1 MAQLEN
7 KTAIITGGTSGIG
20 LATAQLFI
28 TEGAQVIITGQDQA
42 RLDDAVD
49 QLGNNTQGVKVV
61 AQNPD
66 DAVLLAAVA
75 KEHFGTIDILFANAG
90 VAWSAPLD
98 QIDSSSMLEQ
108 FAINFGGPLFAIQ
121 NLAPLMKEG
130 SSIVANTS
138 CLNELGMPGMG
149 VYSATKAALRSL
161 VRTLS
166 AELSGQGI
174 RVNSIAPGPIETPI
188 YGKFGMSEEQL
199 GEMAQGIVAQVP
211 AGRFGNANEIASVAL
226 FLASDASSYMRG
238 VEIPVDGGW
247 TNL

>member
-7 KTAIITGGTSGIG
+7 KNAIITGGTSGIG

-28 TEGAQVIITGQDQA
+28 SEGARVIITGQDQA
-42 RLDDAVD
+42 RLDDAVA
-49 QLGNNTQGVKVV
+49 QLGKNALGVKVV

-66 DAVLLAAVA
+66 DAVSLAAVA
-75 KEHFGTIDILFANAG
+75 KEHFGTVDILFANAG
-90 VAWSAPLD
+90 VSWPAPLD
-98 QIDSSSMLEQ
+98 QIDSTSMLEQ

-121 NLAPLMKEG
+121 NLAPLMKDG
-130 SSIVANTS
+130 SSIIANTS
-138 CLNELGMPGMG
+138 CLNELGMAGMG

-166 AELSGQGI
+166 TELSQQGI

-188 YGKFGMSEEQL
+188 YGKLGMSEEQL

-211 AGRFGNANEIASVAL
+211 AGRFGNVNEIASAAL
-226 FLASDASSYMRG
+226 FLASDGSSYMRG